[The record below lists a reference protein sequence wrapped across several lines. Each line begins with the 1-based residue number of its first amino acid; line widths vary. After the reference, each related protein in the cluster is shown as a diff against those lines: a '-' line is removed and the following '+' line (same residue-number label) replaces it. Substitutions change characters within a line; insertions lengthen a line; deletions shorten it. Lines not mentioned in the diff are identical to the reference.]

1 MATRD
6 NQKKASVDR
15 EFGDHCKSVEM
26 SALPQMIMTEI
37 PEVWVLR
44 PQVFSDNRGSLS
56 ESYNTRTF
64 AEIGMEFDFVQDNQ
78 SISLRK
84 GTVRGLHFQIP
95 PMAQAKLVRVLRGS
109 ILDVAVDL
117 RIGSPTYGLYV
128 SRLLSVSNQEQ
139 LFIPIGFAH
148 GFCTD
153 EDDTVVLYKV
163 SNFYSPAHERGVRW
177 NDKKLAIDW
186 GVTEQQ
192 VLLSE
197 RDQAHPALAELPAFF
212 EYGPA

>member
-1 MATRD
+1 
-6 NQKKASVDR
+6 
-15 EFGDHCKSVEM
+15 M
-26 SALPQMIMTEI
+26 SALPQMTKTAI
-37 PEVWVLR
+37 PDVWALR
-44 PQVFSDNRGSLS
+44 PQLFPDSRGSFS
-56 ESYNTRTF
+56 ESYNTRSF
-64 AEIGMEFDFVQDNQ
+64 AEIGLESGFVQDNQ
-78 SISLRK
+78 SISARK

-128 SRLLSVSNQEQ
+128 SRLLSAANQEQ

-148 GFCTD
+148 GFCTHED
-153 EDDTVVLYKV
+153 ETVVLYKV

-177 NDKKLAIDW
+177 NDKRLVIDW
-186 GVTEQQ
+186 GVAEQQ

-197 RDQAHPALAELPAFF
+197 RDQGYPALAELPAFF
-212 EYGPA
+212 EYSPTES